1 MSIIET
7 SKTYYPQYP
16 QLVELVEKHEK
27 VHWGTWEVSLK
38 DDLVQWQSGVIDDE
52 NKAFIKTILRVF
64 TEGDKEV
71 AKDYYE
77 HLIPVFKNNEAR
89 NLFGSYAN
97 REGVHQ
103 RAYAMLNDTLG
114 FGKDFYEEFREHKE
128 AREKLEFMGTLSH
141 GSYRDTA
148 LSLGK
153 QVFIEGVGLFALFAM
168 LLNYSRTGW
177 LPGMCDVNLWS
188 IRDESMHVE
197 GNATVFRIFLS
208 EHPRIVNDE
217 FKRELY
223 ETRRKCIEIEDAFID
238 TAFSH
243 LSEESQ
249 KKLKITKEET
259 KQYIRAVADYRGEQ
273 LGLKKEYNV
282 ENPFDWLDWVTS
294 SSGMENFFEVNTV
307 NYSKSSM
314 VGSYSDGY

>member
-7 SKTYYPQYP
+7 SSTYYPKYP
-16 QLVELVEKHEK
+16 ELVELVEKHEK
-27 VHWGTWEVSLK
+27 AHWGTWEVSLK

-114 FGKDFYEEFREHKE
+114 FGKDFYEEFRQHKA
-128 AREKLEFMGTLSH
+128 AREKLEYMGNLSH
-141 GSYRDTA
+141 ASHQDTA

-168 LLNYSRTGW
+168 LLNYSRFG
-177 LPGMCDVNLWS
+177 LLSGMCDVNLWS

-197 GNATVFRIFLS
+197 GNSTVFRIFLNENPS
-208 EHPRIVNDE
+208 VVTDN
-217 FKRELY
+217 FKKELY
-223 ETRRKCIEIEDAFID
+223 ETRRKCIEIEDAFIEG
-238 TAFSH
+238 AFKH
-243 LSEESQ
+243 LSLESQ
-249 KKLKITKEET
+249 TKLKITCDET

-282 ENPFDWLDWVTS
+282 SNPFDWLDWVTS
-294 SSGMENFFEVNTV
+294 SDGMENFFEVNTV
-307 NYSKSSM
+307 NYSKGAM
-314 VGSYSDGY
+314 VGSYEGGY